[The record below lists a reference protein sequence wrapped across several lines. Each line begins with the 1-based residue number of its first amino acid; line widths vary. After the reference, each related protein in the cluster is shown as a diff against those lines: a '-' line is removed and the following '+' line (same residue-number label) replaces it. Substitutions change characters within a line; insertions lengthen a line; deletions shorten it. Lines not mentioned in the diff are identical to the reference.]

1 MKQQFITYEIALKL
15 KELGFDEECLYAY
28 YHKSDLKNFKENHY
42 MLVGDRNNTQLTDGR
57 ISAPLWQ
64 QVIDW
69 FRVKYNVLIIVYSNA
84 SGYLF
89 EFSDAEGGTHRY
101 DSGYS
106 GTNDSGCW
114 DTFEEA
120 LEAAIKMIITMKC
133 D

>member
-1 MKQQFITYEIALKL
+1 MNKQFVTYEIALKL
-15 KELGFDEECLYAY
+15 KELGFNELCLAQYFI
-28 YHKSDLKNFKENHY
+28 KSCNLITEKDFSVVYDN
-42 MLVGDRNNTQLTDGR
+42 MLN
-57 ISAPLWQ
+57 APLWQ

-120 LEAAIKMIITMKC
+120 RTASILMAIAREC
-133 D
+133 NDFNFN